1 MQQQHF
7 PSCGTAWIWAILCFT
22 EPTFLAQTAF
32 GLAIFPPRTLTVS
45 PSMGNSAT
53 TVCVTADT
61 ECCAGTENRIACVNM
76 MASLPWQTECFLF
89 CGKQRGNGEGRVI
102 LSQGSDTN
110 GAGSRTDHMTW
121 NPFCWTHSWLHHF
134 GLNQRS
140 NPSAPALMGTRSA
153 RNKD

>member
-1 MQQQHF
+1 MSVTEGWTDGLRQIHTRLLDSIVSKNYLSLTGCRCDTTAAF
-7 PSCGTAWIWAILCFT
+7 SFMWHSMDLSYFMFHRANIFGTNCLWI
-22 EPTFLAQTAF
+22 
-32 GLAIFPPRTLTVS
+32 GHFPPRTLTLS

-102 LSQGSDTN
+102 LSQGSDTS
-110 GAGSRTDHMTW
+110 GAGSRTDHMT
-121 NPFCWTHSWLHHF
+121 
-134 GLNQRS
+134 
-140 NPSAPALMGTRSA
+140 
-153 RNKD
+153 